1 MPLPLKHL
9 ESTAAQL
16 NMTHQQVH
24 PNLHFYL
31 LETFNLSLPVP
42 RRGPETK
49 KQVTNAKAVPRPY
62 LEEGEVAVP
71 IDAGNLQIPHD
82 DLAVLVE
89 LLQGAVLLVQVGQ
102 SAEFVLRAG
111 THWKTETEKKLG
123 SLWRQFEVK
132 FELHVQS

>member
-1 MPLPLKHL
+1 MAR
-9 ESTAAQL
+9 S
-16 NMTHQQVH
+16 
-24 PNLHFYL
+24 
-31 LETFNLSLPVP
+31 
-42 RRGPETK
+42 
-49 KQVTNAKAVPRPY
+49 PY

-82 DLAVLVE
+82 DLTILVE

-111 THWKTETEKKLG
+111 THWKTEKKLR
-123 SLWRQFEVK
+123 SLWRQLQVK